1 MTNSLITI
9 AAAVAGLVGVAVSA
23 PSFAKSNK
31 HAGDKHAGY
40 AAPLPVIVV
49 HPTTAPECITVGPNG
64 YWVTTTWG
72 CWVDD
77 GQGRIHDCESGN

>member
-23 PSFAKSNK
+23 PGFAKSNK

-40 AAPLPVIVV
+40 AHCLARNAP
-49 HPTTAPECITVGPNG
+49 G
-64 YWVTTTWG
+64 Y
-72 CWVDD
+72 
-77 GQGRIHDCESGN
+77 